1 MDARTQFGREAE
13 KYLTS
18 TTHADPGS
26 LAHCVDLAKPNGGRF
41 LDIATGAGHL
51 AFAFAPL
58 MSEVIALD
66 ITEAM
71 LEIVERESVARG
83 LGNISTVLAPAEEL
97 PFPAEHFE
105 GVGCRVAPH
114 HFHDVRAFVAEVVRV
129 LKPGGFFILVDT
141 LGIDDP
147 LHDEALQHLETI
159 RDPSHVRNLTPAA
172 WVQLLE
178 ESGLAV
184 EAQEIGSQVHETEV
198 WLDRMSV
205 EEPTRSRI
213 HEIIRHSE
221 GALRE
226 YLEPGEGTFTL
237 RQGTF
242 LSRKVL
248 AD

>member
-18 TTHADPGS
+18 STHADPGS
-26 LAHCVDLAKPNGGRF
+26 LAHCVQLAKPSGGRF

-58 MSEVIALD
+58 MDEVMALD
-66 ITEAM
+66 ITEEM
-71 LEIVERESVARG
+71 LEIVEREAASRG
-83 LGNISTVLAPAEEL
+83 LGQITTVLASAEDL
-97 PFPAEHFE
+97 PFPAAHFE

-114 HFHDVRAFVAEVVRV
+114 HFYDVRAFVAEVARV
-129 LKPGGFFILVDT
+129 LKPGGFFLLVDT

-159 RDPSHVRNLTPAA
+159 RDPSHVRNLTPSA
-172 WVQLLE
+172 WAQLIEETGLNLE
-178 ESGLAV
+178 V
-184 EAQEIGSQVHETEV
+184 QEIGSQVHDIEV
-198 WLDRMSV
+198 WMDRMSV
-205 EEPTRSRI
+205 QEPTRSEV

-221 GALRE
+221 GALRD
-226 YLEPGEGTFTL
+226 YLDPKDGTFTL

-242 LSRKVL
+242 LARKPGN
-248 AD
+248 